1 MNKTENY
8 QKWRFWPII
17 CLAFFYPVNGALVN
31 LAIPLYYFKRGTN
44 IEIIGFL
51 AAGVTMTY
59 CFSPMLLNSISEK
72 INRRRSVILGI
83 VGVSLAQIVFYFS
96 LEPIPFLIARLVE
109 GFMAGFIWSNLQSS
123 ITDNAHH
130 NHSKYL
136 AKYNL
141 SWNAGVLG
149 GYLLG
154 AIVLYLVDN
163 LEIIFYIAPLLVVS
177 NAFIILFFF
186 QESNKRKNNQNNQE
200 LKHLNRETN
209 LDDNNLEKNY
219 EKNKG
224 NITDFTKYSIPVI
237 VPSLYIIS
245 YCLIR
250 GSVNFLYPIKSE
262 ILGFDTY
269 TVYLL
274 SFFGLSTQLI
284 SITLVSYLSID
295 HLKKIPIISLFALII
310 ILIFFGLN
318 SNFFIFLLLYLLL
331 GIFSGTLHGASL
343 KLFLALNMK
352 NNTSK
357 YSSLFESIIGFTF
370 LITPIVAGF
379 IARIDLN
386 LAFYVMAIIFSI
398 MFLANLIFIKKI
410 QKIT

>member
-59 CFSPMLLNSISEK
+59 CFSPMLLNSISKK
-72 INRRRSVILGI
+72 INRRRRVILGI

-96 LEPIPFLIARLVE
+96 LEPIPFFIARLVE

-154 AIVLYLVDN
+154 AIVLYFVDN

-186 QESNKRKNNQNNQE
+186 QSY
-200 LKHLNRETN
+200 HYIFFVFLN
-209 LDDNNLEKNY
+209 
-219 EKNKG
+219 
-224 NITDFTKYSIPVI
+224 I
-237 VPSLYIIS
+237 
-245 YCLIR
+245 
-250 GSVNFLYPIKSE
+250 
-262 ILGFDTY
+262 
-269 TVYLL
+269 LL
-274 SFFGLSTQLI
+274 SFLVDILLSLFHTLLSSLLLLPSLSLVPFTYSLFCSFILI
-284 SITLVSYLSID
+284 SFHI
-295 HLKKIPIISLFALII
+295 LF
-310 ILIFFGLN
+310 
-318 SNFFIFLLLYLLL
+318 SSFI
-331 GIFSGTLHGASL
+331 
-343 KLFLALNMK
+343 
-352 NNTSK
+352 
-357 YSSLFESIIGFTF
+357 
-370 LITPIVAGF
+370 
-379 IARIDLN
+379 
-386 LAFYVMAIIFSI
+386 
-398 MFLANLIFIKKI
+398 
-410 QKIT
+410 